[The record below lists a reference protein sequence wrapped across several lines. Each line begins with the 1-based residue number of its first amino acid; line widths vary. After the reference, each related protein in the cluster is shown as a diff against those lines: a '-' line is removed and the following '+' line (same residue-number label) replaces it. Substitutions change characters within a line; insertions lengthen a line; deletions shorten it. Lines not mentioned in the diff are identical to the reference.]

1 MEILRGNA
9 RGLASK
15 MLSRGRPPASPTST
29 CAKSSKRRHVSS
41 LIQRESLPAVS
52 ITSPNG
58 ANASAVSAVA
68 RRMIS
73 VIASSSCALRPSEQS
88 DSAEAAVRMNVDPH
102 VRNGPDIEQLCSKL
116 NDVVRLQ
123 ELWLQEHGPKET
135 LAGQIR
141 IRYVAKQGGVDGY
154 LMRVVAFEVGRI
166 DFNMLDAAGMTQ
178 GENDPIGPRLAPTT
192 GFPTVRHA
200 RATARQQ

>member
-1 MEILRGNA
+1 
-9 RGLASK
+9 

-68 RRMIS
+68 RRTIS
-73 VIASSSCALRPSEQS
+73 VMGSSSCALRPSEQS
-88 DSAEAAVRMNVDPH
+88 DSPEAAVRMNVDPY
-102 VRNGPDIEQLCSKL
+102 VRNGPDIAQLCSKL
-116 NDVVRLQ
+116 NEVVRLQ
-123 ELWLQEHGPKET
+123 ELWFQQHGPKET
-135 LAGQIR
+135 LADQIR
-141 IRYVAKQGGVDGY
+141 ILYVAKQSGVDGY
-154 LMRVVAFEVGRI
+154 LMWEVAFEVGRI
-166 DFNMLDAAGMTQ
+166 DFNMLDASGMTQ
-178 GENDPIGPRLAPTT
+178 AQNDPIGSRLAPPT

-200 RATARQQ
+200 RAAARQQ